1 METAAAYLTLFSISF
16 LAATIVPA
24 QSELLLSAMVLSG
37 DYKTGTLLAA
47 ATAGNTL
54 GSCVNWVIGRFVES
68 FRNARWFPVSPARL
82 AKAEAWYRK
91 WGLWSLLLSWLPL
104 VGDALT
110 LAAGILRAR
119 LLPFVV
125 IVMLAKGGRYV
136 VLVYTVRTA
145 TGT

>member
-16 LAATIVPA
+16 LAATVVPA

-37 DYKTGTLLAA
+37 GYKTSMLLAA

-68 FRNARWFPVSPARL
+68 FRNARWFPVSPARF

-145 TGT
+145 SGA

>member
-37 DYKTGTLLAA
+37 AYDTTLLLAA
-47 ATAGNTL
+47 ATTGNTL
-54 GSCVNWVIGRFVES
+54 GSCVNWLIGRFVES
-68 FRNARWFPVSPARL
+68 YRSARWFPVSPALL
-82 AKAEAWYRK
+82 AKAETWYGK
-91 WGLWSLLLSWLPL
+91 WGLWSLLLSWVPI

-110 LAAGILRAR
+110 LAAGVLRAR

-125 IVMLAKGGRYV
+125 IVTLAKGGRYM
-136 VLVYTVRTA
+136 VLVYTVLTA
-145 TGT
+145 SGT